1 MEKKMVLVSISE
13 MPEKFELDEL
23 FERLIILD
31 KIERGRTDVK
41 EGRTNTSSQAKEK
54 LSKWLK

>member
-1 MEKKMVLVSISE
+1 MVLESLNE

-31 KIERGRTDVK
+31 KIERGRMDVK

-54 LSKWLK
+54 LRKWVK